1 MSTWRSKAH
10 ENRASEKAGVGS
22 YSQEFA
28 ATMARSCAMH
38 ARLVLLNLDEIW
50 NWDRPRFRPM

>member
-50 NWDRPRFRPM
+50 N